1 MANDIDRLAQMGG
14 IPAPE
19 QPSAPSP
26 TDNRE
31 ALEAAAAPKTE
42 ADKAQEPASE
52 PSENEQISRMYS
64 IKTSSGKERQLTEE
78 QIAST
83 LDRYRD
89 LNFRNMQN
97 KPILSAA
104 EQLMTE
110 RGMTPEQI
118 GEAMMAV
125 AKAQERSP
133 EMGQQTQAPNQ
144 PGQTE
149 NPTANN
155 DQISDDMLKR
165 WEEEN
170 SASLPPGYSDMLRQ
184 QANMA
189 QQFGQMNQMLPKILQ
204 AAQGVTQAAQRT
216 GQAQSANQQQM
227 MNQQLAMNLDRAQQ
241 EAGLPDEAANDFM
254 TFITE
259 RDHLLEELI
268 DPELATRLARDYAA
282 IRNQPEMEQLRRA
295 NQRRQAFTGS
305 MGGVAT
311 STPSEPQAPSTM
323 DSMIDSAMAQRF
335 NQ

>member
-14 IPAPE
+14 LPAPE
-19 QPSAPSP
+19 QPAPTP
-26 TDNRE
+26 TDTRE
-31 ALEAAAAPKTE
+31 AIEAAAAPNTE
-42 ADKAQEPASE
+42 ADKAQEPAAE
-52 PSENEQISRMYS
+52 PSENEQISKMFS

-104 EQLMTE
+104 EQLMAE

-118 GEAMMAV
+118 GEAMIAV
-125 AKAQERSP
+125 AKAQDRNP
-133 EMGQQTQAPNQ
+133 EMGQQSQAPNQ

-149 NPTANN
+149 NPTAANS
-155 DQISDDMLKR
+155 QISDDMLKR

-170 SASLPPGYSDMLRQ
+170 SASLPPGYSDMLRN

-189 QQFGQMNQMLPKILQ
+189 AQFGQMNEMLLQILQ

-216 GQAQSANQQQM
+216 GQNQNADQAQM
-227 MNQQLAMNLDRAQQ
+227 MNQQLAMNLDRAQK
-241 EAGLPDEAANDFM
+241 EANLPDDAANDFM

-259 RDHLLEELI
+259 RDHLLEELV
-268 DPELATRLARDYAA
+268 DPDLAVRLAKDYAA

-311 STPSEPQAPSTM
+311 STPAEPQAPSTM
-323 DSMIDSAMAQRF
+323 DSMIDQAMSNRF
-335 NQ
+335 GQ

>member
-14 IPAPE
+14 IPAP
-19 QPSAPSP
+19 QQQSAPSP

-31 ALEAAAAPKTE
+31 AIEAAAAPKTE
-42 ADKAQEPASE
+42 ADKAQEPAAE
-52 PSENEQISRMYS
+52 MSENEQISKMFS
-64 IKTSSGKERQLTEE
+64 IKTANGKERNLTEE

-83 LDRYRD
+83 LSRYSD
-89 LNFRNMQN
+89 LNFKNMQN

-104 EQLMTE
+104 ERHMSE
-110 RGMTPEQI
+110 RGMTPDQI

-125 AKAQERSP
+125 AQAQERSP

-144 PGQTE
+144 PGQTD
-149 NPTANN
+149 NPTASNM
-155 DQISDDMLKR
+155 QVSDDMLKR
-165 WEEEN
+165 WEDEN

-184 QANMA
+184 QANMS
-189 QQFGQMNQMLPKILQ
+189 QQFGQMNQMLPQILQ

-216 GQAQSANQQQM
+216 GQAQNADQQQM

-241 EAGLPDEAANDFM
+241 EAGLPDDAANDFM

-259 RDHLLEELI
+259 RDHLVEELV
-268 DPELATRLARDYAA
+268 DPDLAVRLARDYAA

-311 STPSEPQAPSTM
+311 STPSEAQAPSTM
-323 DSMIDSAMAQRF
+323 DSMIDSAMNERF
-335 NQ
+335 TQ